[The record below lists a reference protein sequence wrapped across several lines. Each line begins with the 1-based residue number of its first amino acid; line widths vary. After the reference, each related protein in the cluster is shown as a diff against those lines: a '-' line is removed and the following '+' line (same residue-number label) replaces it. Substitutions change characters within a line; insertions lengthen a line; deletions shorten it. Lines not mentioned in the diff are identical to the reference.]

1 MRQQKCSCVALK
13 GAVPVEIRDMELIPQ
28 LFTQYS
34 VMIADSL
41 ELCGLDVGES
51 PSPAVEV
58 PKLTI
63 QGWSSS
69 KLCEV
74 L

>member
-13 GAVPVEIRDMELIPQ
+13 GVVPVEIRDMELIPQ

-41 ELCGLDVGES
+41 ELCKLEVRES
-51 PSPAVEV
+51 LSPDVEV
-58 PKLTI
+58 PKLTV

-69 KLCEV
+69 KLCEM